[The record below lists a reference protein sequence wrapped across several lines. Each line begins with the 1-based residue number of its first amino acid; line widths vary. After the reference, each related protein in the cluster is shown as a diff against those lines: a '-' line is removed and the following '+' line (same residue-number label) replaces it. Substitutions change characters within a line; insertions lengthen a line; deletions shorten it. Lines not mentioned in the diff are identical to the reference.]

1 MEEIVIKRLRKNK
14 SELLKLYKLIKKNI
28 DMETE
33 MVDSDSLQM
42 LSLVSKIDE
51 ELTDIIYILL
61 DNKNS

>member
-1 MEEIVIKRLRKNK
+1 MEEIVIKRLKKNK

-33 MVDSDSLQM
+33 MVDSDSLKM

>member
-33 MVDSDSLQM
+33 MADSDSLQM